1 MSLLIDA
8 DYIVYKA
15 CASAECELDFGDD
28 VIVVTSQFSEAMKLV
43 NRELF
48 SIAECMGVFDDM
60 ILFFSGPN
68 NFRKMVDPE
77 YKGNRNRRK
86 PCGYKRVVNLL
97 RKEYPVVMYDNLE
110 ADDAL
115 GIWSTREPLE
125 HIIVSPDKDMRQI
138 PGLLFNL
145 KDATEEI
152 EPEEADRWHYIQTLA
167 GDCTD
172 GYSGV
177 PGIGIKRADA
187 LLTKEGMNWTT
198 VVNAY
203 AAKDLDEKVA
213 IQNATLARILRHENY
228 DIETGQI
235 TFWQPP
241 TDAGAGADDGA
252 AVQHSTD

>member
-1 MSLLIDA
+1 MVRSQDWQEVRLMSLLIDA

-28 VIVVTSQFSEAMKLV
+28 VIVVTSQFSDAMKLV
-43 NRELF
+43 ERELQ

-68 NFRKMVDPE
+68 NFRKMVDPD

-86 PCGYKRVVNLL
+86 PCGYKRVVNMLEKSIPL
-97 RKEYPVVMYDNLE
+97 MMFDNLE

-115 GIWSTREPLE
+115 GIWSTAGTIGT
-125 HIIVSPDKDMRQI
+125 HHCSPDKDMRQI
-138 PGLLFNL
+138 PGLLFNM

-152 EPEEADRWHYIQTLA
+152 TLEEADRWHYIQTLA

-177 PGIGIKRADA
+177 PGIGIKRAE
-187 LLTKEGMNWTT
+187 LC
-198 VVNAY
+198 
-203 AAKDLDEKVA
+203 
-213 IQNATLARILRHENY
+213 
-228 DIETGQI
+228 
-235 TFWQPP
+235 
-241 TDAGAGADDGA
+241 
-252 AVQHSTD
+252 

>member
-28 VIVVTSQFSEAMKLV
+28 VIVVTSKFSEALRLV
-43 NRELF
+43 EQELF
-48 SIAECMGVFDDM
+48 SIADCLGVFDDM

-68 NFRKMVDPE
+68 NFRKIVDPE

-86 PCGYKRVVNLL
+86 PCGYRRVVNML
-97 RKEYPVVMYDNLE
+97 KGEYPVIMYENLE

-115 GIWSTREPLE
+115 GIWSTAEE
-125 HIIVSPDKDMRQI
+125 GHIICSPDKDMRQI
-138 PGLLFNL
+138 PGLLFNM

-152 EPEEADRWHYIQTLA
+152 TLEEADRWHYIQTLA

-177 PGIGIKRADA
+177 PGIGIKRAAA
-187 LLTKEGMNWTT
+187 LLDKEGMEWQTI
-198 VVNAY
+198 VNAF
-203 AAKDLDEKVA
+203 AAKDLDETVA
-213 IQNATLARILRHENY
+213 LQNATLAKILRAENY

-235 TFWQPP
+235 NFWSPP
-241 TDAGAGADDGA
+241 PDASDGADVGAGVQPEA
-252 AVQHSTD
+252 A